1 MNSLPLDQADV
12 DTDAAIAAALA
23 TIRRNIARFG
33 DSYPDDTT
41 TDGRYP
47 LRPAGD
53 GIREGGNRGWTTGF
67 WPGMQWIAWE
77 LSGEQEFRDAAVRH
91 AADFARRVREAQDLD
106 THDLGFL
113 YTLSSVP
120 AWRLLG
126 SSESRDAAL
135 LAADHLTGRYLEAAG
150 IIQAWGD
157 LSDPR
162 QRGRTIIDSLMN
174 MPLLSWASNET
185 GDPGFA
191 HIAHTH
197 ADRLRTYLLRA
208 DNSTF
213 HTYYWDAETGAARF
227 GATEQGAHDDSCWAR
242 GQAWGIYGFAL
253 NARLTGDSRL
263 AEASRRCAEYFLDHL
278 PDDLVPNWDLAYA
291 DDSAAPCD
299 SSAAAIAACGLLEL
313 AELQEAGKLHGIGG
327 RAAGYRQAADA
338 ILDSLITSYTP
349 PAGDSSDALLL
360 RGVYDLPKGVGVDE
374 GTLWGDYF
382 YLEALMRR
390 SRPEWRPYWHLRQ
403 AGSAITGKDS

>member
-1 MNSLPLDQADV
+1 MNSLPLDQAGV

-41 TDGRYP
+41 RDGRYP

-53 GIREGGNRGWTTGF
+53 GIPEGGNRGWTTGF

-77 LSGEQEFRDAAVRH
+77 LSGEDGFRDAAVRH

-113 YTLSSVP
+113 YNLSSVP
-120 AWRLLG
+120 AWRLLDI
-126 SSESRDAAL
+126 SESRDAAL
-135 LAADHLTGRYLEAAG
+135 LAADHLMGRYLEAAG

-157 LSDPR
+157 LSDPK

-174 MPLLSWASNET
+174 MPLLSWAAHET
-185 GDPGFA
+185 GDSRFTDVVC
-191 HIAHTH
+191 AHTEQ
-197 ADRLRTYLLRA
+197 LRTRILRA

-213 HTYYWDAETGAARF
+213 HTYYWDAETGQARF

-253 NARLTGDSRL
+253 NARLTGDRRL
-263 AEASRRCAEYFLDHL
+263 AEASRRCAQYLLAHL

-291 DDSAAPCD
+291 DDSDAPPD
-299 SSAAAIAACGLLEL
+299 SSAAAIAACGLFDL
-313 AELQEAGKLHGIGG
+313 AELEETAG
-327 RAAGYRQAADA
+327 RATDFRRTADA
-338 ILDSLITSYTP
+338 ILDSLITGYTP
-349 PAGDSSDALLL
+349 HAGDSSDALLL
-360 RGVYDLPKGVGVDE
+360 RGVYDLPKGVGINE

-390 SRPEWRPYWHLRQ
+390 ARPGWRPYWHLRQ
-403 AGSAITGKDS
+403 VG